1 MLAYLTLARV
11 SDEKQQANGRD
22 RFRILAGV
30 AACRAGCLD
39 VAERCRELVIEG
51 NPKHLLAR
59 FPTMPEA
66 LREPEFAPFLR
77 QLERFCG
84 YEQAEHFL
92 RENPVRITALKPSCG
107 CLAPRLA
114 KREFQPGEVGEI
126 ILPVKTPNEASG
138 PREYTV
144 KVQYED
150 PKPRETLLTFRVDL
164 PEKRITVRPRSLIFY
179 QYGTRSTT
187 RDIFVTDYPRIGLQI
202 TKVEC
207 NSQYVDVKIAPAD
220 VDEYEIFLPMKPLR
234 RFLDRI
240 HPKFDKGGKLERLYP
255 LYEGLDTFLYT
266 PGDVTKGA
274 SHVRDGIDLKR
285 MMGTVVVALI
295 PCIFMAM
302 WNTGYQANL
311 ALESMKVDPADVDGW
326 RAGLLRGVGL
336 GFSSDSLIDCLI
348 HGALYFVPVFLV
360 TNIVGG
366 IWELIFCC
374 VRKHDL
380 NEGFLVTGM
389 LFPLTLPPTIPLWQV
404 ALGISFGVVIGKEV
418 FGGTGKNF
426 LNPALTAR
434 AFLYFA
440 YPADMTGDAIWTAVD
455 GYTAATPLGA
465 VAVADANQAM
475 AAIDVSWSQAFLGVM
490 PGSMGE
496 TSTLACLIGAAILIV
511 TGIGSV
517 RIMSGVLIG
526 AFAFWMLLFVIGS
539 DNNPMFK
546 MSAEWHF
553 VLGGFAFG
561 LVFMATDPVSAAMTQ
576 TGQWFYGGLIGAM
589 TILIRVINPAFP
601 EGIMLAIL
609 FGNVFAPV
617 IDAAVLNAN
626 IRRRKRRLR
635 DEEN

>member
-1 MLAYLTLARV
+1 
-11 SDEKQQANGRD
+11 
-22 RFRILAGV
+22 
-30 AACRAGCLD
+30 
-39 VAERCRELVIEG
+39 
-51 NPKHLLAR
+51 
-59 FPTMPEA
+59 
-66 LREPEFAPFLR
+66 
-77 QLERFCG
+77 
-84 YEQAEHFL
+84 
-92 RENPVRITALKPSCG
+92 
-107 CLAPRLA
+107 
-114 KREFQPGEVGEI
+114 
-126 ILPVKTPNEASG
+126 
-138 PREYTV
+138 
-144 KVQYED
+144 
-150 PKPRETLLTFRVDL
+150 
-164 PEKRITVRPRSLIFY
+164 
-179 QYGTRSTT
+179 
-187 RDIFVTDYPRIGLQI
+187 
-202 TKVEC
+202 
-207 NSQYVDVKIAPAD
+207 
-220 VDEYEIFLPMKPLR
+220 MKPLR

-240 HPKFDKGGKLERLYP
+240 RPKFEKGGKLERLYP

-266 PGDVTKGA
+266 PDEVTSGP

-285 MMGTVVVALI
+285 MMGMVVVALI

-311 ALESMKVDPADVDGW
+311 ALAEQAAKAGTPIDVEGW
-326 RAGLLRGVGL
+326 RAALMKSVGL
-336 GFSSDSLIDCLI
+336 GFNTESFFDNFV
-348 HGALYFVPVFLV
+348 HGALYFIPVFLV

-366 IWELIFCC
+366 AWEVLFCC
-374 VRKHDL
+374 VRKHEL

-440 YPADMTGDAIWTAVD
+440 YPGDMTGDAIWVAVD
-455 GYTAATPLGA
+455 GYTAATPLGS
-465 VAVADANQAM
+465 VAVANANEAMQA
-475 AAIDVSWSQAFLGVM
+475 INVTWSQAFLGTM

-496 TSTLACLIGAAILIV
+496 TSTLACLFGAALLII
-511 TGIGSV
+511 TGIGSF
-517 RIMSGVLIG
+517 RIMSGVLVG
-526 AFAFWMLLFVIGS
+526 AFAFWALLYMIGS
-539 DNNPMFK
+539 ENNPMFK

-626 IRRRKRRLR
+626 VRRRKRRLSV
-635 DEEN
+635 EEN